1 MKRILSV
8 LFLLVISVDA
18 SATLIDFEDQS
29 GAHTPIAN
37 GYNGLVW
44 NTNAGD
50 VWTLNGTTYSDQSS
64 GYTTLANAL
73 PGNNVAYNA
82 YAINPVD
89 ITGSN
94 GTSFDLTSAWF
105 ASAWDSVLTLNFTGL
120 RNGVEIY
127 SMSLDAT
134 RTAAQQVVFNWS
146 DIDTFRIMDHGNHF
160 AMDNLIINEN
170 ASVPEPSTLALMSLG
185 LAGFGFSRK
194 KKST

>member
-1 MKRILSV
+1 MLAV
-8 LFLLVISVDA
+8 SVDA

-29 GAHTPIAN
+29 GAQTPVAS

-44 NTNAGD
+44 NSNAGD
-50 VWTLNGTTYSDQSS
+50 VWTLNGTTYQDQSS

-73 PGNNVAYNA
+73 AGDNVAYNA
-82 YAINPVD
+82 YGTNPVD
-89 ITGSN
+89 ITGAN
-94 GTSFDLTSAWF
+94 GSSFDLTSAWF

-127 SMSLDAT
+127 STSLDARR
-134 RTAAQQVVFNWS
+134 RTAQQVVFNWS
-146 DIDTFRIMDHGNHF
+146 DIDTFRIMDFGNHF
-160 AMDNLIINEN
+160 AMDNLVINEN

-194 KKST
+194 KRAA